1 MRCIAGLQCYVPS
14 KVCPHIYIYTFMYI
28 YIYVYI
34 YTYIYTYIYITYIY
48 IIYICMHST
57 LRDQYTDKLLH
68 THKYIHMRTTI
79 KKTKN
84 TDRMVYTNEENTLIE
99 IASESVS

>member
-1 MRCIAGLQCYVPS
+1 
-14 KVCPHIYIYTFMYI
+14 
-28 YIYVYI
+28 
-34 YTYIYTYIYITYIY
+34 
-48 IIYICMHST
+48 MHST